1 MRNRGRGIWTVLL
14 GFALLGTVVKDA
26 RASVTIMGWAD
37 PKFLISGM
45 PVVSSGGGV
54 LKMVFE
60 NKTPGTNV
68 QLCAGTMDDFAQ
80 GKCTMHL
87 SGSGG
92 PGLQF
97 LTIIDAKELS
107 GKAIYAIRGAG
118 TAPTQFVLTID

>member
-1 MRNRGRGIWTVLL
+1 MKNLGRGVGIVVL
-14 GFALLGTVVKDA
+14 GFALLGTVVDDA
-26 RASVTIMGWAD
+26 RASLRITGWAD

-45 PVVSSGGGV
+45 PVLSSGDGV
-54 LKMVFE
+54 LKMIFE

-68 QLCAGTMDDFAQ
+68 QLCAGSTEDFAQ

-92 PGLQF
+92 PGFQF

-107 GKAIYAIRGAG
+107 GKSLYAIRAVG
-118 TAPTQFVLTID
+118 TAPTQFVLTIE